1 MNAARTA
8 AEPPPDLIARYAVR
22 DCDDVLYVPEYFGA
36 GVCAQRSCAEL
47 GAAIAWRE
55 ESIALFGRRV
65 TVPRLCAW
73 YGDVGVAYR
82 YSRST
87 HRANGW
93 LSELEV
99 VRDHLLARLGIRFN
113 FVLANLYRTGR
124 DAMGWH
130 ADDEPELG
138 PRPCVASLSFGAA
151 RLFRLR
157 ARDGRARR
165 VDLLLEHG
173 SLLLMWG
180 CSQRD
185 WQHAVPRMRDAS
197 GPRINL
203 TYRCVE
209 TPQ

>member
-1 MNAARTA
+1 VNAARTA

-22 DCDDVLYVPEYFGA
+22 DCDDVLYVPEYLGA
-36 GVCAQRSCAEL
+36 GDWAQRSCAEL

-65 TVPRLCAW
+65 MAPRLCAW

-93 LSELEV
+93 LPELEV
-99 VRDHLLARLGIRFN
+99 IRDQLFARLGIRFN
-113 FVLANLYRTGR
+113 FVLANLYRSGQ

-138 PRPCVASLSFGAA
+138 HRPCIASLSFGAA
-151 RLFRLR
+151 RRFRLR
-157 ARDGRARR
+157 ARVGARR
-165 VDLLLEHG
+165 VDLLLEPG

-180 CSQRD
+180 RSQRD
-185 WQHAVPRMRDAS
+185 WQHAVPRMRAS

-203 TYRCVE
+203 TFRCVE
-209 TPQ
+209 Q

>member
-1 MNAARTA
+1 MA
-8 AEPPPDLIARYAVR
+8 AEPPPDLVARYAVR
-22 DCDDVLYVPEYFGA
+22 GCDDVLYIPNYFGA
-36 GVCAQRSCAEL
+36 ARRGCTDLA
-47 GAAIAWRE
+47 AAISWHQ

-82 YSRST
+82 YSNST

-99 VRDHLLARLGIRFN
+99 MRDQLLARLGIGFN
-113 FVLANLYRTGR
+113 FVLANLYRTGQ

-138 PRPCVASLSFGAA
+138 ARPCIASASFGAA
-151 RLFRLR
+151 RRFCLR
-157 ARDGRARR
+157 ARDDRTHR
-165 VDLLLEHG
+165 VDLMLEHG

-180 CSQRD
+180 RSQRD
-185 WQHAVPRMRDAS
+185 WQHALPRMRAAR

-209 TPQ
+209 TPS

>member
-1 MNAARTA
+1 VV
-8 AEPPPDLIARYAVR
+8 AEPSPDLIARYAVR
-22 DCDDVLYVPEYFGA
+22 DCDDVLYIPGFFGNA
-36 GVCAQRSCAEL
+36 FDTAFDTSLADL

-55 ESIALFGRRV
+55 ESITMFGRRV

-82 YSRST
+82 YSHST
-87 HRANGW
+87 HRADGW

-99 VRDHLLARLGIRFN
+99 VRDQLLERLGIRFN
-113 FVLANLYRTGR
+113 FVLANLYRTGQ

-138 PRPCVASLSFGAA
+138 ARPCIASLSFGAP
-151 RLFRLR
+151 RRFRLR

-165 VDLLLEHG
+165 VDLMLEHG

-180 CSQRD
+180 RSQRD
-185 WQHAVPRMRDAS
+185 WQHALPRMRAAS

-209 TPQ
+209 TLS